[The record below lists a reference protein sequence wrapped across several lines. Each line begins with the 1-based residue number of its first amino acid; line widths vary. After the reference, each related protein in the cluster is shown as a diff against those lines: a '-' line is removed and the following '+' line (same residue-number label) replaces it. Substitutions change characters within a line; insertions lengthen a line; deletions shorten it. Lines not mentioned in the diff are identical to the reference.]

1 MFTMLG
7 SEEGQAKGLPLER
20 KKEEEKESK
29 LQVESTPLSVQLSVR
44 RYSKYLINSNTL
56 VFTGLYTFI
65 HHASTKGIQLNSPTR
80 IMSASEDD
88 IVDEFFKTIGTIQ
101 SMKDSLDNAY
111 YNGIKEILNK
121 ANEELTVHTGEY
133 LHHLKNNKPDKE
145 TLQKMIAVV
154 PLALSHT
161 NFRGQLPIHSA
172 AWSRYSVEYVPLLA
186 KEGITHQVGG
196 HDNRGGL
203 LVVDPR
209 TNRRKNVLQL
219 LANMENDT
227 NPVAYDTAYRK
238 TMMELRQ
245 SNLLLKEDIQE
256 FDLLYHACGPGSQLR
271 FDYFADWDAQGLKNH
286 QHGGLPI
293 IHALIKGWAIEQFKV
308 FFKAALKHYPENIG
322 LLFQKDND
330 GKTACERAL
339 NKYGKDKT
347 MKAIGECIPLDD
359 PKLPIL
365 HHVMKLAP
373 QFMNGFGNRYPSAA
387 FLRDNQGRTLQ
398 QATLASGTKT
408 YKDNV
413 MFFLGMS
420 DEQVKKRDPGTDLYP
435 FMVLASSGHTSDLS
449 AVYYLLKRKPFLI
462 FGDES
467 EERSLSNDQDESVPK
482 DDGRKRKRG

>member
-1 MFTMLG
+1 MYNST
-7 SEEGQAKGLPLER
+7 
-20 KKEEEKESK
+20 
-29 LQVESTPLSVQLSVR
+29 LQYSYQTPT
-44 RYSKYLINSNTL
+44 N
-56 VFTGLYTFI
+56 
-65 HHASTKGIQLNSPTR
+65 

-88 IVDEFFKTIGTIQ
+88 IVDELFKTIGTIQ
-101 SMKDSLDNAY
+101 SMKNKLDNAY
-111 YNGIKEILNK
+111 YNGIKKILNK
-121 ANEELTVHTGEY
+121 ANKALTVHTGEY
-133 LHHLKNNKPDKE
+133 LHDLDSKQPDKD
-145 TLQKMIAVV
+145 TLQKMISAV

-161 NFRGQLPIHSA
+161 KGEGQLPIHSA
-172 AWSRYSVEYVPLLA
+172 VWNVRSVGYVPLLA

-196 HDNRGGL
+196 DDNRGGL
-203 LVVDPR
+203 LVDDPCLNGR
-209 TNRRKNVLQL
+209 WNVLQL
-219 LANMENDT
+219 LSRRVNNYGPVNT
-227 NPVAYDTAYRK
+227 N
-238 TMMELRQ
+238 TMMELRE

-256 FDLLYHACGPGSQLR
+256 YDLLYHACRPGNQLR
-271 FDYFADWDAQGLKNH
+271 FDYFVDWDAQGLKNH
-286 QHGGLPI
+286 QHDGLPI
-293 IHALIKGWAIEQFKV
+293 IHAVIKGQRIEDFKV
-308 FFKAALKHYPENIG
+308 FFKAALKHYPQDLG

-339 NKYGKDKT
+339 DKCGKDKT
-347 MKAIGECIPLDD
+347 MKAIGECIPFDD

-365 HHVMKLAP
+365 HHVVEHAP
-373 QFMNGFGNRYPSAA
+373 QLMNDFGNRYPSAGY
-387 FLRDNQGRTLQ
+387 LRDSHGRTLQ

-413 MFFLGMS
+413 MFFIGMS